1 MENAIIK
8 LKDGRYFGGWG
19 KLGLMTFVPEK
30 KYAYR
35 MTRTLAI
42 RTVPKVEKEA
52 KQSAQVQ

>member
-19 KLGLMTFVPEK
+19 KLGLMTFVSEK